1 MASRTEPVFVLID
14 LAQNFSLVSL
24 PLEAEA
30 MRPRVKAFLAE
41 RLGTLPADV
50 RARSWAG
57 FDEAFSRDLAQ
68 QGWVGFTLPKTY
80 GGGGGD
86 AFDRFVLVEELL
98 LAGAPVA
105 AHWIGDRQSGPLLLR
120 YGTEAQRR
128 FYLPRICRGEIFFC
142 IGMSEPNAGSDL
154 ASVRTRAVRDGT
166 SWVLNGSKIWTTH
179 AHKSHYMIALVRTS
193 GTPGDRQKGLSQFV
207 IDLALPGVEI
217 RPISDLVGDAH
228 FSEVFFQDVRLP
240 ADALV
245 GEEGAG
251 WAQVNAELAFERSGP
266 ERIYSSIALLDQ
278 WVTHLR
284 SAGASAAATRQIGML
299 IARLATLRQMSL
311 AVTARL
317 ASGDSPLIEA
327 AILKDLG
334 TQFEQ
339 DVPGVIADAIA
350 DDPCLVDDRELI
362 RALGYV
368 SLINPTYSLRGGA
381 REILRSMIARGL
393 GLR

>member
-1 MASRTEPVFVLID
+1 MID

-24 PLEAEA
+24 PPEAEA
-30 MRPRVKAFLAE
+30 LRPRVKAFLAE
-41 RLGTLPADV
+41 RLSAVPADV

-57 FDEAFSRDLAQ
+57 FDAVFSRDLAR
-68 QGWVGFTLPKTY
+68 QGWVGFNLPKTY
-80 GGGGGD
+80 GGSGGN

-128 FYLPRICRGEIFFC
+128 FFLPRICRGEIFFC
-142 IGMSEPNAGSDL
+142 IGMSEANAGSDL
-154 ASVRTRAVRDGT
+154 ASVRSRAVREGT
-166 SWVLNGSKIWTTH
+166 SWVLNGSKVWTTH
-179 AHKSHYMIALVRTS
+179 AHSSHYMVALVRTS
-193 GTPGDRQKGLSQFV
+193 GRHGDRQKGLSQFV

-217 RPISDLVGDAH
+217 RPIRDLAGDAH
-228 FSEVFFQDVRLP
+228 FSEVFFTDVRLP
-240 ADALV
+240 AEALV
-245 GEEGAG
+245 GEDGAG

-278 WVTHLR
+278 WVKHLR
-284 SAGASAAATRQIGML
+284 SAGASAAATRQVGML

-339 DVPGVIADAIA
+339 DVPGVIVDALADE
-350 DDPCLVDDRELI
+350 PCLVDDRELV

>member
-1 MASRTEPVFVLID
+1 MLD
-14 LAQNFSLVSL
+14 LLQNFAPVSL
-24 PLEAEA
+24 PPEAEA
-30 MRPRVKAFLAE
+30 LRPHVKAFLAE
-41 RLGTLPADV
+41 RLGNTVPADI
-50 RARSWAG
+50 RARSWTG
-57 FDEAFSRDLAQ
+57 FDAEFSRDLANK
-68 QGWVGFTLPKTY
+68 GWVGFTIPKNY
-80 GGGGGD
+80 GGGGGG

-120 YGTEAQRR
+120 YGTEAQRQ
-128 FYLPRICRGEIFFC
+128 FFLPRICRGEIFFC

-154 ASVRTRAVRDGT
+154 ASVRTRAVRDGE
-166 SWVLNGSKIWTTH
+166 SWVLSGSKIWTTH
-179 AHKSHYMIALVRTS
+179 AQKSHYMIALVRTS
-193 GTPGDRQKGLSQFV
+193 GDPADRQRGLSQFV
-207 IDLALPGVEI
+207 IDLTLPGISVC
-217 RPISDLVGDAH
+217 PIVDLTGDAH
-228 FSEVFFQDVRLP
+228 FSEVFFQEVRLP

-266 ERIYSSIALLDQ
+266 ERIYSSVALLDQ
-278 WVTHLR
+278 WTTHLR
-284 SAGASAAATRQIGML
+284 SVGASVAATRKLGML

-317 ASGDSPLIEA
+317 ASGESPLVDA

-339 DVPGVIADAIA
+339 DVPTVIADALA
-350 DDPCLVDDRELI
+350 DDPHPIDDQELV
-362 RALGYV
+362 RALAYV
-368 SLINPTYSLRGGA
+368 SLISPTYSLRGGA
-381 REILRSMIARGL
+381 REILRGMIARGL